1 MLLAYRQGVVET
13 FLRPPD
19 ERYFRPSRIW
29 NQQIPAHKRER
40 GSVAR
45 FHGDYHYHA
54 APASVSANLGCR
66 VSQSLAYAQLATA
79 LYIFEQLLAFC

>member
-1 MLLAYRQGVVET
+1 
-13 FLRPPD
+13 
-19 ERYFRPSRIW
+19 
-29 NQQIPAHKRER
+29 
-40 GSVAR
+40 VAR